1 MERLGASPREA
12 ARLFSVRPQFL
23 YDLIATGRLKSHA
36 CGRRSVV
43 FLDEVRILIAERPS
57 PKSPTRINDGGSH
70 VVAA

>member
-12 ARLFSVRPQFL
+12 ARLFSVRPAFV
-23 YDLIATGRLKSHA
+23 YELINTGRLKSHA
-36 CGRRSVV
+36 CNRRSVV
-43 FLDEVRILIAERPS
+43 FIDELRALIAERPS